1 MVYKDEYMDFQFGE
15 FNSQE
20 YNTYIVRNGEKLSFF
35 SEDKKGVEQY
45 STSNKNFVYYGG
57 AAYNVKTKEVSMIA
71 ICRNRNEFKKI
82 MTYLTTG
89 KREKLTF
96 GYQQD
101 WCYDAVITN
110 VTAATF
116 HNDGKELLVEWK
128 VTFGLYGNGE
138 AIWNNFASYEFIS
151 TDGKAEKYETSV
163 DNELGLPLIVG
174 T

>member
-1 MVYKDEYMDFQFGE
+1 
-15 FNSQE
+15 
-20 YNTYIVRNGEKLSFF
+20 
-35 SEDKKGVEQY
+35 
-45 STSNKNFVYYGG
+45 
-57 AAYNVKTKEVSMIA
+57 MIA
-71 ICRNRNEFKKI
+71 ICGNKNEFKKI
-82 MTYLTTG
+82 MTYLATG

-116 HNDGKELLVEWK
+116 HDDGKELLVEWK
-128 VTFGLYGNGE
+128 ITFGLYGNGE

-151 TDGKAEKYETSV
+151 TDGKAEEYETSV